1 MNPHIRGALI
11 LLGVTAIWGSTFA
24 VVKVLGAGNLSPALI
39 IAWRFSIGLLALLPA
54 LWWLGR
60 RTPAAARFTPQLW
73 RDGAILGGWLMAGYA
88 TQTVALQTT
97 TANRAAFFT
106 ALSVVLVPLWLAG
119 VQRRPLPWTLWLALP
134 LAVGGLGLL
143 SWEGGAWV
151 AGDGWALACAVTYA
165 GFIISMEGKAGQ
177 HSPLP
182 FTVAQVAFVTVAAW
196 LWAVWE
202 WVGSGASEGALLPNG
217 DLWGALLYLGILATG
232 LTTLLQTVGQRSVS
246 AAEASLI
253 YALEPVT
260 ASLFSYVLIA
270 ERIGLRGMLG
280 GLLVVM
286 STVLSSVGQGAA
298 HTETP
303 APAAPE
309 RLG

>member
-1 MNPHIRGALI
+1 MNSRTRGALI

-39 IAWRFSIGLLALLPA
+39 IAWRFAIGLLALLPA

-60 RTPAAARFTPQLW
+60 RTPAAGQFTPQLW
-73 RDGAILGGWLMAGYA
+73 HDGAVLGAWLMAGYA

-106 ALSVVLVPLWLAG
+106 ALSVVLVPLWLSA
-119 VQRRPLPWTLWLALP
+119 VQRRPLHWTLWLALP

-143 SWEGGAWV
+143 SWEGGAWT

-165 GFIISMEGKAGQ
+165 GFIISMEGKAGR
-177 HSPLP
+177 HAALP
-182 FTVAQVAFVTVAAW
+182 FTIAQMLVVTAVAW
-196 LWAVWE
+196 LWAGWE
-202 WVGSGASEGALLPNG
+202 WVGSGARLGALLPSAE
-217 DLWGALLYLGILATG
+217 LWGPLLYLSILATG
-232 LTTLLQTVGQRSVS
+232 LTTLLQTVGQRTVS

-253 YALEPVT
+253 YALEPVA
-260 ASLFSYVLIA
+260 ASVFSYVLIA
-270 ERIGLRGMLG
+270 ERIGPRGLLG
-280 GLLVVM
+280 GLLVVA
-286 STVLSSVGQGAA
+286 STVLSSQGQGAA
-298 HTETP
+298 HAEAS

-309 RLG
+309 QVG